1 MKTRTIVGIT
11 AIPLFILLIFFA
23 PLWAFSIAV
32 GLISA
37 GAAWEFL
44 RCVDPKMPI
53 RFRVYASVI
62 ALAIPIVYVVVRKS
76 AVISMAVYFLSIL
89 MFCELLLSFRK
100 EEHVKFETLLQ
111 VFFAGNVM
119 PILLA
124 SLVRIGIRD
133 NSSVYLFLP
142 LVAAFS
148 SDSGAYFAG
157 SFYGKRKIFP
167 HLSPN
172 KSLEGCIGGALS
184 AIIMMIIYG
193 IVLISFFDFKVN
205 FIILALYGLFG
216 SAACQFGDLAFSAIK
231 REFGI
236 KDYGKLIP
244 GHGGMLDRFDSMHFT
259 APMIEFLVLL
269 LPAIV

>member
-32 GLISA
+32 GLISG
-37 GAAWEFL
+37 GAAWELL
-44 RCVDPKMPI
+44 RCVDPKMPV
-53 RFRVYASVI
+53 RFRVFASVI
-62 ALAIPIVYVVVRKS
+62 ALAIPIVYAFVRKGEVMS
-76 AVISMAVYFLSIL
+76 TAVYIL
-89 MFCELLLSFRK
+89 ALYIFTELLLSFRT

-111 VFFAGNVM
+111 ILFAGSIM
-119 PILLA
+119 PILLT
-124 SLVRIGIRD
+124 SLVRIGVRD
-133 NSSVYLFLP
+133 NSSVYLLLP

-157 SFYGKRKIFP
+157 SFHGKRKIFP

-172 KSLEGCIGGALS
+172 KSLEGCIGGLIT
-184 AIIMMIIYG
+184 AIVMMILYG
-193 IVLISFFDFKVN
+193 FVLTLFKYEIN
-205 FIILALYGLFG
+205 FLYLAVYGLFG

-231 REFGI
+231 REYGI

-259 APMIEFLVLL
+259 APMIELLVLL
-269 LPAIV
+269 IPAIS

>member
-32 GLISA
+32 ALISG
-37 GAAWEFL
+37 GAAWELL

-53 RFRVYASVI
+53 RFRIYASI
-62 ALAIPIVYVVVRKS
+62 TALAIPVVYAVMRKGE
-76 AVISMAVYFLSIL
+76 VINTALYIL
-89 MFCELLLSFRK
+89 ALVMFSELLLSFRK
-100 EEHVKFETLLQ
+100 DVHVKFETILQ
-111 VFFAGNVM
+111 VIFAGFIM
-119 PILLA
+119 PLLLT
-124 SLVRIGIRD
+124 SLVRIGVHE
-133 NSSVYLFLP
+133 NSSIYLLLP

-157 SFYGKRKIFP
+157 SFHGKTKIFP

-172 KSLEGCIGGALS
+172 KSLEGCIGGLIS
-184 AIIMMIIYG
+184 AIVMMIVYG
-193 IVLISFFDFKVN
+193 FVLTFFKYEIN
-205 FIILALYGLFG
+205 FLYLAVYGLFG

-231 REFGI
+231 REYGI

-259 APMIEFLVLL
+259 APMIELLVMLI
-269 LPAIV
+269 PAIA